1 MDGGGRRILSQGRS
15 DDEEAYGVMTRV
27 AIIGGGIG
35 GLAAANALSRAGIEV
50 AVYEAAA
57 ELREIGAGVAL
68 HPNAMKVLRALSLED
83 KVRAVAGR
91 SDWALSR
98 NWKTGRIITRTSRQ
112 QQAASFGAQGT
123 TAHRADLLDVLA
135 GGLPDDVVTLGKR
148 CQAVL
153 SDGDVAVARFAD
165 GTAAEADIIVGADGI
180 HSRVRESLFGPDAPR
195 FTGKICYRSIVP
207 AAAVPGAPPGTDVA
221 QWLGPHG
228 TIVLY
233 PLRGTELINVVAHY
247 DDAGYRHE
255 SWIAECDGAEVLER
269 YAGWHESVLRL
280 LSAAGTW
287 YKWALYDR
295 DPIPRWTRGR
305 VTLLGDAAHAMLPY
319 LGQGACQALE
329 DSAVLATALA
339 AEPGE
344 PARGLARYERTRRP
358 RASSVVLTA
367 RERGLSN
374 HLTSPW
380 AAWRRDLSI
389 AVRRRLNQ
397 RDPEGRGA
405 AWLAAYDATSPD
417 VLVLRVQQAEQF
429 SERRALA
436 RAERREQVLGGPSP
450 GFAQFV
456 AVRLAP
462 LGEVQADRPAVRGID
477 LTANEPRLLQ
487 RVDHGR
493 DRPRDDAELAGQ
505 LGHARRV
512 PGPRDHAQRTLL
524 PGGKAKRRQLRRLRF
539 AKPSAKPLQ
548 QVSELDWVFIRHV
561 SMLAEHHSY

>member
-1 MDGGGRRILSQGRS
+1 MDCGGPTIFSRGRS
-15 DDEEAYGVMTRV
+15 DGKEADGVMTRV

-35 GLAAANALSRAGIEV
+35 GLAAANALSRAGTEV

-57 ELREIGAGVAL
+57 ELKEIGAGVAL
-68 HPNAMKVLRALSLED
+68 HPNAMKVLRAVGLED

-91 SDWALSR
+91 SEWALSR
-98 NWKTGRIITRTSRQ
+98 NWKTGRVITRTSRR

-135 GGLPDDVVTLGKR
+135 GGLPDGVVTLGKR
-148 CQAVL
+148 CQEVL
-153 SDGDVAVARFAD
+153 PAGDVAVARFAD
-165 GTAAEADIIVGADGI
+165 GTSVEADVIVGADGI

-195 FTGKICYRSIVP
+195 FTGKICYRSIVK
-207 AAAVPGAPPGTDVA
+207 AAAVPGPPPDTENT

-247 DDAGYRHE
+247 DDADYRHE
-255 SWIAECDGAEVLER
+255 SWIAECDAAEVLER

-329 DSAVLATALA
+329 DGAVLATALA
-339 AEPGE
+339 AEPAD
-344 PARGLARYERTRRP
+344 PVRGLARYERTRRP
-358 RASSVVLTA
+358 RARSVVLTA

-389 AVRRRLNQ
+389 AVRRRLSR

-417 VLVLRVQQAEQF
+417 VLALASSRRRSAPRAARWPGSSGANRSSATRRLAASISSRYVSPRSVRCRRIARRLPGSISRRTRPASSSASTTVVTDRGTMPSRSASSVMRGGSPANVIMRSARSCPGVRPSGASWAACALR
-429 SERRALA
+429 SRRA
-436 RAERREQVLGGPSP
+436 SP
-450 GFAQFV
+450 
-456 AVRLAP
+456 RS
-462 LGEVQADRPAVRGID
+462 R
-477 LTANEPRLLQ
+477 
-487 RVDHGR
+487 
-493 DRPRDDAELAGQ
+493 
-505 LGHARRV
+505 
-512 PGPRDHAQRTLL
+512 
-524 PGGKAKRRQLRRLRF
+524 
-539 AKPSAKPLQ
+539 SA
-548 QVSELDWVFIRHV
+548 S
-561 SMLAEHHSY
+561 